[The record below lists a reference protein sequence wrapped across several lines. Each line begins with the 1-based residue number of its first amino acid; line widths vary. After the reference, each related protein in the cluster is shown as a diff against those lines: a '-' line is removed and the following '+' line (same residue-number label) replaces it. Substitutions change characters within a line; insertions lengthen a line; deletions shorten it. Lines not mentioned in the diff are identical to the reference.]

1 MKERKVKKTQFE
13 NKTKMKMENGNY
25 EKYENM
31 KEYSAY
37 LQPYCITITNNN
49 NTNY

>member
-31 KEYSAY
+31 KYERI
-37 LQPYCITITNNN
+37 QRVPTTILYYNNK
-49 NTNY
+49 